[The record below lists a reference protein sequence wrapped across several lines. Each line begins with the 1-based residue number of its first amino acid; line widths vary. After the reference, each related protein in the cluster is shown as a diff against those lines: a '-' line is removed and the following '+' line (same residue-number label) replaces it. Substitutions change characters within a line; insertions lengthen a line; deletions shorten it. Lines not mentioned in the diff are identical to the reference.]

1 MGTECKCANCQG
13 KCYCDCTKKDCQ
25 CLRIAS
31 ANLLVSAKL
40 PAHAA
45 KLKSANV
52 VLNASAIHANAS
64 VAVTAPRK
72 IANAVRIASAKL
84 LVSAKLPAHAA
95 KVPNAVLI
103 ASAINANAN
112 APIANVNVAANAQL
126 KNASP
131 ALIADAN
138 LLAI

>member
-1 MGTECKCANCQG
+1 VTSNSNGSLSLQFANAAPSANAPIARVNVAVIAPR
-13 KCYCDCTKKDCQ
+13 KIANAV
-25 CLRIAS
+25 RIAS

-95 KVPNAVLI
+95 KVLI
-103 ASAINANAN
+103 NC
-112 APIANVNVAANAQL
+112 
-126 KNASP
+126 
-131 ALIADAN
+131 
-138 LLAI
+138 